1 MDLSPFLHACA
12 AVAVQCIFG
21 LVWGNWASGAVLG
34 CLWFVAREQTQAEYR
49 WIAQFGDGHRANM
62 PWYGGFDIRAWD
74 LASVLDWFVPVVA
87 CAGVYLLIRYLK

>member
-49 WIAQFGDGHRANM
+49 WIAQFGDGRRDNM
-62 PWYGGFDIRAWD
+62 PWWGGFDYRVWN
-74 LASVLDWFVPVVA
+74 LASVLDFAVPVVSVTA
-87 CAGVYLLIRYLK
+87 VWLIAQ